1 MKIFPKEWSTLWS
14 DIITLALSAAGL
26 IMGEEPL
33 LSVIGAAVKGTD
45 YLNISPGG
53 AIIRVNPIP
62 IIFHNFGEEN
72 TNTESWLQNM
82 TFFHFEMLR

>member
-1 MKIFPKEWSTLWS
+1 MKIFPKEWSTLWL

-45 YLNISPGG
+45 YLNISPTS
-53 AIIRVNPIP
+53 ALIRVNTIP
-62 IIFHNFGEEN
+62 IIF
-72 TNTESWLQNM
+72 QK
-82 TFFHFEMLR
+82 FETTLGKKIPTQGVVFKT

>member
-45 YLNISPGG
+45 YLNISP
-53 AIIRVNPIP
+53 IILTYLRAVQLSVSTPFRSFSTTLGKKIP
-62 IIFHNFGEEN
+62 TQKVGSKI
-72 TNTESWLQNM
+72 
-82 TFFHFEMLR
+82 